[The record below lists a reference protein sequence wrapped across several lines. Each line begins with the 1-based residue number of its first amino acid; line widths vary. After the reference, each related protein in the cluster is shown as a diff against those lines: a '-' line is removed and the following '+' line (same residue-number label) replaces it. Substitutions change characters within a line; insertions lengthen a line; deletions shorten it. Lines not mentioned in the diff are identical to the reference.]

1 MKDARV
7 VSKVEDAKVVSLT
20 ERVQQRGV
28 NMLNALR
35 LGRVAKVVR
44 VHLVALLGN
53 LERRRHPY
61 LTRRDWVKPRLTALF
76 DAQRSCL
83 TF

>member
-1 MKDARV
+1 
-7 VSKVEDAKVVSLT
+7 
-20 ERVQQRGV
+20 
-28 NMLNALR
+28 MLNALR
-35 LGRVAKVVR
+35 LGRVAEVVR

-53 LERRRHPY
+53 LERRRHSH
-61 LTRRDWVKPRLTALF
+61 LRRPALVKPRLTALF